1 MGFKDIHQVISDT
14 TTQNTELL
22 SRELGIE
29 LDNFGA
35 GLYHVAILK
44 RNFGYLRDDYMT
56 LRKSYEEMAEELE
69 KLQKAFNILKEEK
82 ADWK

>member
-22 SRELGIE
+22 GRELGIE
-29 LDNFGA
+29 LENFGA
-35 GLYHVAILK
+35 GLAHVAILK
-44 RNFGYLRDDYMT
+44 RNFGYLREDYLS
-56 LRKSYEEMAEELE
+56 LRESYEEMAKELE

>member
-22 SRELGIE
+22 GRELGIE
-29 LDNFGA
+29 LDNFGS
-35 GLYHVAILK
+35 GLAHVAILK
-44 RNFGYLRDDYMT
+44 RNFGYLREDYLS
-56 LRKSYEEMAEELE
+56 LRESYEEMAKELE

>member
-22 SRELGIE
+22 SRELGVE

-69 KLQKAFNILKEEK
+69 KLQKAFNILKAEK